1 MHLQHHL
8 PHLHLSLLH
17 QSLHLC
23 NKNNINNRCH
33 KENPGLFLL
42 WLHLKLPK
50 LLLLH
55 LNLPHLLLKVLP
67 QQLDLHLLLHLQLQL
82 LTEIS

>member
-1 MHLQHHL
+1 LHL
-8 PHLHLSLLH
+8 P
-17 QSLHLC
+17 HLC
-23 NKNNINNRCH
+23 NKNNNNRCH
-33 KENPGLFLL
+33 RENPGLFLL
-42 WLHLKLPK
+42 WLHLKLPELPK
-50 LLLLH
+50 LHLLPH